1 MNRLHLC
8 VPLALA
14 TLLLAPPAVGRQ
26 LRVVT
31 TTTDLKS
38 ITEAVGGDR
47 VQVTALCEGNRDP
60 HHLEAKPSYML
71 RARRADLW
79 ICVGLE
85 LEIGWERLIIEGSR
99 NRRIQT
105 GGPGYLDA
113 SKGVVPLEV
122 PKGPIVLALSDIHR
136 LGNPHYWLDPLN
148 GRIVARNIANR
159 LAELAPAEAEH
170 FGARLA
176 AFHQRLDEAMF
187 GADPAAKVGG
197 EKLWALE
204 LRGDLDSFLAEQ
216 KLALGGWA
224 GRMRP
229 LRGAKVVTHHRSWSY
244 FAKRFAIEVPVEL
257 EPKPGI
263 PPSPAHLRRVIETVQ
278 SERIRALLVEPFY
291 QRRAADLVA
300 DRGGVKV
307 LVLTI
312 SVGGQPG
319 VDDYIGLIDNIVAR
333 LSDALGKG

>member
-1 MNRLHLC
+1 MNIRHRFGVLL
-8 VPLALA
+8 LALA
-14 TLLLAPPAVGRQ
+14 AGPLAAGP

-99 NRRIQT
+99 NGRIQI
-105 GGPGYLDA
+105 GRRGYLDA

-122 PKGPIVLALSDIHR
+122 PKGPIVVALSDIHR

-148 GRIVARNIANR
+148 GRIVARNIADR
-159 LAELAPAEAEH
+159 LAELAPGDSEH
-170 FGARLA
+170 FAARLA
-176 AFHQRLDEAMF
+176 AFHKRLDEAMF
-187 GADPAAKVGG
+187 GPDLVAKVGG

-204 LRGDLDSFLAEQ
+204 LRGDLDSFLATQ
-216 KLALGGWA
+216 KLTLGGWA

-229 LRGAKVVTHHRSWSY
+229 ARGAKIATHHRSWSY
-244 FAKRFAIEVPVEL
+244 LAKRFGLEVAAEL

-263 PPSPAHLRRVIETVQ
+263 PPSPAHLRRVIQTVQ
-278 SERIRALLVEPFY
+278 NEEVRALLIEPFY

-312 SVGGQPG
+312 SVDGQPG
-319 VDDYIGLIDNIVAR
+319 VNDYIGLIDNVVTR
-333 LSDALGKG
+333 LSAALQKG